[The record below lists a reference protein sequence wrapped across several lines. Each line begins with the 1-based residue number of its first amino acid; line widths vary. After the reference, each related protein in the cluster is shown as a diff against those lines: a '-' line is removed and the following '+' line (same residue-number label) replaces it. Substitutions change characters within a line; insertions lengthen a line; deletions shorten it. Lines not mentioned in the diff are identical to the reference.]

1 MAGFLQADIRWE
13 DGGHGRVSAGGSL
26 TSVAGGQPGDL
37 WGPISCGQMVARG
50 GGPTRL

>member
-1 MAGFLQADIRWE
+1 MAGSLQADIRWE
-13 DGGHGRVSAGGSL
+13 DGGHGGGCQLGVSL

-50 GGPTRL
+50 GL